1 MRRSIPLFLTALLVS
16 VSACGVEQGSSM
28 QADRSQP
35 AMAQTT
41 KPAPTGETITVQ
53 MITDD
58 KGNYFEPSQITA
70 KRGDVLRFT
79 LVSGVHNVNF
89 TAERNPGIS
98 SLPAPSDLLQLPGQ
112 TYDLVV
118 DFPAGEY
125 GFQCDPHALLGMVGT
140 LTVQ

>member
-1 MRRSIPLFLTALLVS
+1 MFLIAPLLAAT
-16 VSACGVEQGSSM
+16 ACGVEQGSGM
-28 QADRSQP
+28 QTEDTPP
-35 AMAQTT
+35 AAAQAAR
-41 KPAPTGETITVQ
+41 PAPTGETITVQ

-58 KGNYFEPSQITA
+58 KGNYFEPAQITA
-70 KRGDVLRFT
+70 KPGDVLRFT

-98 SLPAPSDLLQLPGQ
+98 GLPAPSDLLQLPGQ

>member
-1 MRRSIPLFLTALLVS
+1 MRRSISLFLTALLVS
-16 VSACGVEQGSSM
+16 VAACGVEQGNSM
-28 QADRSQP
+28 HTEEAPPAAAQA
-35 AMAQTT
+35 A

-53 MITDD
+53 MITDE
-58 KGNYFEPSQITA
+58 KGNYFEPAQITA
-70 KRGDVLRFT
+70 TRGDVLRFT

-98 SLPAPSDLLQLPGQ
+98 ALPAPSDLLQLPGQ
-112 TYDLVV
+112 TYDFVV